1 MVGICLM
8 QQTKQAGAACF
19 FHIPDGLYIYLMK
32 NGQTGDNLW
41 PVNMSGFGK
50 SEKDGS
56 NNGVR

>member
-1 MVGICLM
+1 M